1 MINDI
6 AIILP
11 SKILNNIIS
20 SPYICNISS
29 RDYENINNGK
39 ISYKYLVSFFYD
51 KKILRIIINIS
62 IFYPSKIKNRID
74 IRQIIYQFLLNKR
87 HRMNNV

>member
-11 SKILNNIIS
+11 SKILNNIS

-39 ISYKYLVSFFYD
+39 ISYKYLVFLELIG
-51 KKILRIIINIS
+51 KISWLIN
-62 IFYPSKIKNRID
+62 
-74 IRQIIYQFLLNKR
+74 
-87 HRMNNV
+87 